1 MRKNLF
7 ISSILLAFVLVSAF
21 SEIEDVEYEEN
32 YEFNEFEFEEQEKIS
47 EENFVDYQQNPV
59 LDNEEFDEDADDNV
73 LSDNSFEKTEN
84 TLNES
89 EKEVLSSS
97 DENSEENIT
106 LQDENVAPEELL
118 MTDVLNRTDEIDD
131 DNELSDNS
139 FEKTENTLNESEK
152 EVLSSSDENSEE
164 NITLQDENV
173 APEELLM
180 TDVLNRTDE
189 IEDDNDE
196 YDDDELDENGN
207 KKRKWHNY
215 LKKVNL
221 LRKPKRIFEI
231 GFQVDTGVSNNFLN
245 AKDFFVEEVVIDLP
259 QMSEDVPSDGWQID
273 FLFNNNLYVN
283 LNLINN
289 MQFGVNFGVDA
300 YGFVNVSKKLFDYL
314 GKGFNYYE
322 TLHVGGNAEGESF
335 FYTQAKIGFDLFGFH
350 ITAKPALVKPLLKLE
365 TNDMYG
371 AYKNDSDG
379 SVIVSAIA
387 DMTVY
392 GGTNLEPIFEGDSK
406 NISIGED
413 IFKNCGFDFEIC
425 VEHSFFST
433 LQCGAYLRVP
443 MVPGKFGYKSDIL
456 MSFDYQVDGLKY
468 LINQEGED
476 PDVKDIEKTYGSA
489 SLNVHR
495 PFKTGIE
502 VAWRPLGNWFSLGA
516 LAGLGIRQ
524 PYTSDAKYFAEY
536 NLSCEATMLNMLGGW
551 FSTGYFN
558 EIFKHEAGIIMNFRF
573 VELDLGV
580 SLQGSDFKSSFKGAG
595 IGAFVNFAVGF

>member
-32 YEFNEFEFEEQEKIS
+32 YEFNEFEFEEQENIS

-73 LSDNSFEKTEN
+73 LSDNSFENTEN

-97 DENSEENIT
+97 DENSEEN
-106 LQDENVAPEELL
+106 
-118 MTDVLNRTDEIDD
+118 
-131 DNELSDNS
+131 S
-139 FEKTENTLNESEK
+139 
-152 EVLSSSDENSEE
+152 
-164 NITLQDENV
+164 TLQDENV

-231 GFQVDTGVSNNFLN
+231 GFQVDTGVSNNFFK

-314 GKGFNYYE
+314 GK
-322 TLHVGGNAEGESF
+322 
-335 FYTQAKIGFDLFGFH
+335 
-350 ITAKPALVKPLLKLE
+350 
-365 TNDMYG
+365 
-371 AYKNDSDG
+371 
-379 SVIVSAIA
+379 
-387 DMTVY
+387 
-392 GGTNLEPIFEGDSK
+392 
-406 NISIGED
+406 
-413 IFKNCGFDFEIC
+413 IC
-425 VEHSFFST
+425 
-433 LQCGAYLRVP
+433 
-443 MVPGKFGYKSDIL
+443 
-456 MSFDYQVDGLKY
+456 
-468 LINQEGED
+468 
-476 PDVKDIEKTYGSA
+476 
-489 SLNVHR
+489 
-495 PFKTGIE
+495 
-502 VAWRPLGNWFSLGA
+502 
-516 LAGLGIRQ
+516 
-524 PYTSDAKYFAEY
+524 
-536 NLSCEATMLNMLGGW
+536 
-551 FSTGYFN
+551 
-558 EIFKHEAGIIMNFRF
+558 
-573 VELDLGV
+573 
-580 SLQGSDFKSSFKGAG
+580 
-595 IGAFVNFAVGF
+595 